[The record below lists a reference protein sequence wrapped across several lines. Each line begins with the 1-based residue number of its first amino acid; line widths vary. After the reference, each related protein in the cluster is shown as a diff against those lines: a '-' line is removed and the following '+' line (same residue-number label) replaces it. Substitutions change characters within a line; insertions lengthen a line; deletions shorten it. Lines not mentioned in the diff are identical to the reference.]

1 MDSRGLVEVENPSEL
16 FLEERGETLIG
27 SAVFCS
33 LEGTRPLLCEIQALT
48 NFTPMPQP
56 RRTSLGFDVNRVH
69 LLVAVLNKHLGLRL
83 ANADVFINVV
93 GGLRLIEP
101 AADLAVAAALIS
113 TETER
118 EIGAKTCFFGEIGLT
133 GEVRAVSMA
142 EGRLREADKLGFTS
156 FVLPASNRK
165 HLADLPAELVKK
177 IVWIKDIQ
185 DLAKLFGG
193 EGRRVAGKTAAT
205 ARAREE
211 RLAKEAAAKAAAGGG
226 SDRDTDF

>member
-1 MDSRGLVEVENPSEL
+1 
-16 FLEERGETLIG
+16 
-27 SAVFCS
+27 VFCS

-93 GGLRLIEP
+93 GGLKLIEP

-113 TETER
+113 TDTEK

-133 GEVRAVSMA
+133 GEVRAVSMV
-142 EGRLREADKLGFTS
+142 EGRLREAQKLGFTQ
-156 FVLPASNRK
+156 FVLPSSNRK
-165 HLADLPAELVKK
+165 HLVDLDADTLKK
-177 IVWIKDIQ
+177 IVWIKDVY
-185 DLAKLFGG
+185 DLTKLFGQDG
-193 EGRRVAGKTAAT
+193 KRVRGKTAAS
-205 ARAREE
+205 AQAQDNAQ
-211 RLAKEAAAKAAAGGG
+211 AKEKAASADRGG
-226 SDRDTDF
+226 DLDF